1 MKQFSQASKETST
14 TVAPGVKRRIL
25 AFGGSLMMAQFNFNE
40 GSSIPWHS
48 HPHEQVS
55 YVISGEAELYLE
67 GQEPVRLIAGGSYYV
82 PSNIRHRVVASTE
95 AVFIDIF
102 TPQREDFL
110 GK

>member
-1 MKQFSQASKETST
+1 MKQFSQASKETTT

-67 GQEPVRLIAGGSYYV
+67 GQEPDDHSRRGGRALAEPHPQLRPKAHSRRRGMIRGGSM
-82 PSNIRHRVVASTE
+82 A
-95 AVFIDIF
+95 
-102 TPQREDFL
+102 
-110 GK
+110 